1 MLRRMYFIR
10 KILSIFAKIYYK
22 IKVVEPVIIS
32 GEQFQVIKSQ
42 NYSYWKHFT
51 RNKLIEPEIFLILK
65 EYLNEGDV
73 FFDIGAFV
81 GSHSLYAS
89 RKVGR
94 NGQVFSF
101 EPNPF
106 NAQELRKN
114 ILLNGIEN
122 ISVFQIAL
130 GGSNRKFDFCLPKRH
145 GDKTSF
151 LINCNSANKI
161 SVDERTLKSF
171 AEEQEV
177 SPCLI
182 KIDVEGFEYEIFKGS
197 ESYFIN
203 NKPNTICEI
212 HLELLT
218 KEKIEYL
225 FNFFH
230 YYPKVRLV
238 SGIDLPGIKKWENIS
253 LEDVLKSKMA
263 TITVFL
269 TS

>member
-1 MLRRMYFIR
+1 MLRRMYFIKR
-10 KILSIFAKIYYK
+10 IESIFAKIYYK
-22 IKVVEPVIIS
+22 FKVNAPVIIN
-32 GEQFQVIKSQ
+32 GEQFEVIKSH

-51 RNKLIEPEIFLILK
+51 RNKVIEPEIFLILK
-65 EYLNEGDV
+65 EYLKQGDV

-94 NGQVFSF
+94 NGKVISF

-106 NAQELRKN
+106 NAKELRKN
-114 ILLNGIEN
+114 ISLNGIKN
-122 ISVFQIAL
+122 ISLFQVAIGAI
-130 GGSNRKFDFCLPKRH
+130 NRKFDFCLPERH
-145 GDKTSF
+145 GDKTS
-151 LINCNSANKI
+151 LLLKADSTNKI
-161 SVDERTLKSF
+161 SIDERTLKSF
-171 AEEQEV
+171 VEEQRI

-182 KIDVEGFEYEIFKGS
+182 KMDVEGYEYEIFKGS

-225 FNFFH
+225 FNLFQF
-230 YYPKVRLV
+230 YPKVHLV
-238 SGIDLPGIKKWENIS
+238 SGIDLPDRKKWDPIF
-253 LEDVLKSKMA
+253 LEDMFKSKRGQ
-263 TITVFL
+263 
-269 TS
+269 

>member
-1 MLRRMYFIR
+1 MLRIMYFIKR
-10 KILSIFAKIYYK
+10 VKRLFEKITSK
-22 IKVVEPVIIS
+22 IKVNEYVIIN
-32 GEQFQVIKSQ
+32 GEQFHVIKSH
-42 NYSYWKHFT
+42 NYTYWNHFS
-51 RNKLIEPEIFLILK
+51 RNKVVEPEIFLILK
-65 EYLNEGDV
+65 EYLKPGDV

-94 NGQVFSF
+94 NGRVFSF

-106 NAQELRKN
+106 NAKELRRN

-122 ISVFQIAL
+122 ISLFQIAL
-130 GGSNRKFDFCLPKRH
+130 GGINRKLDFCLPKRH
-145 GDKTSF
+145 GDKTSL
-151 LINCNSANKI
+151 LIKGNGVNKI
-161 SVDERTLKSF
+161 NIEERTLKSF
-171 AEEQEV
+171 VEEQRICP
-177 SPCLI
+177 SLI
-182 KIDVEGFEYEIFKGS
+182 KMDVEGYEYEIFKGS

-225 FNFFH
+225 FNFFQ
-230 YYPKVRLV
+230 YYPKMRLV
-238 SGIDLPGIKKWENIS
+238 SGIDLPGRKKWDTIS
-253 LEDVLKSKMA
+253 LEDMLNSRRA

>member
-1 MLRRMYFIR
+1 MLRRMYFI
-10 KILSIFAKIYYK
+10 KKLESLFTKLYYK
-22 IKVVEPVIIS
+22 IKVDGPVIIN
-32 GEQFQVIKSQ
+32 GEEFHVNKSH
-42 NYSYWKHFT
+42 NYSYWKYFSG
-51 RNKLIEPEIFLILK
+51 NKVIEPEIFLILK
-65 EYLNEGDV
+65 EYLKQGDV

-89 RKVGR
+89 RKVGV
-94 NGQVFSF
+94 NGQVLSF

-122 ISVFQIAL
+122 ISLFQIAL
-130 GGSNRKFDFCLPKRH
+130 GGTNRKFDFCLPKRH
-145 GDKTSF
+145 GDKTS
-151 LINCNSANKI
+151 LLLNGNGTNKI
-161 SVDERTLKSF
+161 SIDERTLKSF
-171 AEEQEV
+171 VEEQRI

-182 KIDVEGFEYEIFKGS
+182 KMDVEGYEYEIFKGS

-225 FNFFH
+225 FNFFQ
-230 YYPKVRLV
+230 YYPKVCLV
-238 SGIDLPGIKKWENIS
+238 SGIDLPGRKKWDTIS
-253 LEDVLKSKMA
+253 LEDMLNSKRA

-269 TS
+269 TN